1 VSEGVGVLRKI
12 HDSGEDETPAR
23 VGLLGWEVV
32 IAIGVAMGGVGGGV
46 RHCSHEYVEIC
57 IWYFHDTNNSPGHG
71 NLKHLLPLVTFN

>member
-57 IWYFHDTNNSPGHG
+57 IWYFHEAKCQHI
-71 NLKHLLPLVTFN
+71 HLYRCRNGANIQGV